1 MIAIGLTFL
10 LLPKINTSL
19 SLRGNRIYKL
29 MSHTNLY
36 SGRNIS
42 EGCKHEV
49 LKNSEISKLITWIVN
64 SLKKK
69 HLKKKGNI
77 LGMSGSSFLCA
88 DCPKFTGI

>member
-1 MIAIGLTFL
+1 
-10 LLPKINTSL
+10 
-19 SLRGNRIYKL
+19 

-42 EGCKHEV
+42 EGCKHDV
-49 LKNSEISKLITWIVN
+49 NILKNSEISKLITWIVN

-69 HLKKKGNI
+69 TFKKKGNI